1 MFWSNTTF
9 SDEIII
15 RQRRLWKRIL
25 VTKVEGT
32 ICTIVCTCG
41 LETSTYSSVKEN
53 WETVTNRLKKGLEEQ
68 DEVLAPMEKDLASK
82 EEEITDLN
90 LQVEKLLQDSEKV
103 KELSKENEDLDEQCE
118 RLKIKVIN
126 LLTNFFRLWK
136 QLKQVLA
143 DNNSVVK

>member
-1 MFWSNTTF
+1 M
-9 SDEIII
+9 
-15 RQRRLWKRIL
+15 
-25 VTKVEGT
+25 
-32 ICTIVCTCG
+32 
-41 LETSTYSSVKEN
+41 KEN